1 MSPKSVVRPRR
12 PLRLSTAVGGLAV
25 VAIVVWY
32 VAAYGAEAAA
42 VTVRPHFPN
51 LSLLLEAPL
60 AIRIHVLGAISALV
74 IGTVLLIG
82 VKGTRVHRTL
92 GWSWVVAMGATAVSS
107 FFIHR
112 INPDGFS
119 FIHLI
124 SGWSVI
130 ALPMAVHAARKHRVK
145 AHRRGMVG
153 LFVGG
158 LLVAGALSFLPGR
171 LMWQL
176 AFG

>member
-1 MSPKSVVRPRR
+1 MTADPVARC
-12 PLRLSTAVGGLAV
+12 PLRLSPWLGGLAV
-25 VAIVVWY
+25 VAILAWY
-32 VAAYGAEAAA
+32 VTAHGGQAA
-42 VTVRPHFPN
+42 VLAFRPHAPDV
-51 LSLLLEAPL
+51 SLLAAAPL
-60 AIRIHVLGAISALV
+60 AIRVHVLGAAGALL
-74 IGTVLLIG
+74 IGTMLLIG
-82 VKGTRVHRTL
+82 VKGTTVHRTL
-92 GWSWVVAMGATAVSS
+92 GWGWVVAMGTTAVSS

-130 ALPMAVHAARKHRVK
+130 ALPMAVYAARKHRVK

-158 LLVAGALSFLPGR
+158 LLVAGVLSFLPGR
-171 LMWQL
+171 LMWRVV
-176 AFG
+176 FG